1 MADLE
6 KVLGKTGAKNFWNKV
21 WSNVKVLTGDVAY
34 KTKGDLQTQVTAAAN
49 TASTAKTTADAAK
62 TAAENASK
70 AATTAKETAEAAK
83 TQTGGLTFAQDADGN
98 WGYKVGGADPVI
110 PFKSGTLLTE
120 ASGNEKVDSFS
131 KSFAAQSSASYTST
145 INSVGLYFVIAH
157 TEADTTSTSS
167 SSVTPV
173 SGCTALASY
182 SRGYQASATTASI
195 IQVHTVPARITMAGS
210 NYRAGK
216 VIGYVYKII

>member
-34 KTKGDLQTQVTAAAN
+34 KTKGDLQTQVNNVSN
-49 TASTAKTTADAAK
+49 TASTAKSTAEAAK

-110 PFKSGTLLTE
+110 PFKKGDMNLIYLGSIADEENSLDISSIYPGYKNCE
-120 ASGNEKVDSFS
+120 AQNFLPVITG
-131 KSFAAQSSASYTST
+131 ASYRLTNNATVSSMKLSYDFTIKYTSDTGIIT
-145 INSVGLYFVIAH
+145 IADSCVNKYVATNGSDKKYFK
-157 TEADTTSTSS
+157 
-167 SSVTPV
+167 
-173 SGCTALASY
+173 ALISLDIY
-182 SRGYQASATTASI
+182 L
-195 IQVHTVPARITMAGS
+195 
-210 NYRAGK
+210 K
-216 VIGYVYKII
+216 V

>member
-110 PFKSGTLLTE
+110 PFKKGDMNLIYLGSIAAEDDSLDISNIYPGYKNCEAQNFLPVITGASYRLTNNANVSSMKLSYDFTIKYTPDTGTILR
-120 ASGNEKVDSFS
+120 VDSYVNKLVATNGS
-131 KSFAAQSSASYTST
+131 DKK
-145 INSVGLYFVIAH
+145 YFK
-157 TEADTTSTSS
+157 
-167 SSVTPV
+167 
-173 SGCTALASY
+173 ALISLDIY
-182 SRGYQASATTASI
+182 L
-195 IQVHTVPARITMAGS
+195 
-210 NYRAGK
+210 K
-216 VIGYVYKII
+216 V

>member
-110 PFKSGTLLTE
+110 PFKKGDMNLIYLGSIAAEDDSLDISNIYPGYKNCEAQNFLPVITGASYRLTNNANVSSMKLSYDFTIKYTPDTGTILI
-120 ASGNEKVDSFS
+120 VDSYVNKLVATNGS
-131 KSFAAQSSASYTST
+131 DKK
-145 INSVGLYFVIAH
+145 YFK
-157 TEADTTSTSS
+157 
-167 SSVTPV
+167 
-173 SGCTALASY
+173 ALISLDIY
-182 SRGYQASATTASI
+182 L
-195 IQVHTVPARITMAGS
+195 
-210 NYRAGK
+210 K
-216 VIGYVYKII
+216 V